1 MWPRVVEFT
10 SPAEENIVL
19 TGGPMG
25 GWGVAQLKLG
35 TIQYLQLPPV
45 LLFHSRKH

>member
-1 MWPRVVEFT
+1 MWPRVVELT

-25 GWGVAQLKLG
+25 GVQLKLG